1 MVRTSPQQE
10 DNMTIG
16 SKAGTKRMLFTL
28 SENEWDDLLKGMDI
42 VKITSNKEYKKAK
55 FTLTFKGEK
64 R

>member
-1 MVRTSPQQE
+1 
-10 DNMTIG
+10 
-16 SKAGTKRMLFTL
+16 MLFTL